1 MTARSVIAAGL
12 VAVAFVGIPD
22 RSQKPTSGTVVV
34 GGRTFS
40 MSVEDASLIR
50 DIYSA
55 AAKIVEDDGK
65 SQPHVIPDTDT
76 LRRYHVAVLRFLWN
90 GAAGNSLDK
99 YAGLREAIESVLISA
114 VGDDQK
120 TLTDDM
126 RKEVVARFR
135 EIGG

>member
-1 MTARSVIAAGL
+1 MTARGVIAAGL

-22 RSQKPTSGTVVV
+22 RPQQPASGTVVI

-40 MSVEDASLIR
+40 MSAADASLIR
-50 DIYSA
+50 DIYSTA
-55 AAKIVEDDGK
+55 ATIVEDDGK

-99 YAGLREAIESVLISA
+99 YAGLREAIESVLIA
-114 VGDDQK
+114 TVGDDQK

-126 RKEVVARFR
+126 RKEVVAKFR
-135 EIGG
+135 SIGG